1 MLYPRLNYKLSRKS
15 YLKLFQP
22 LNKGEK
28 PDLSY
33 FFPEKE
39 IFFYNHAR
47 CGLTEILKLF
57 KKNSI
62 VGVQP
67 FTCPTVLE
75 AIRNAEDQIYFMDI
89 NSSLVIDE
97 EALKIYKDKIDILIV
112 THTFGFMVNMD
123 KIKEIMDDKP
133 VIEDCAH
140 AFLSKKN
147 ELLAGTKGDFAIFSF
162 GFAKFPNAIS
172 GGYVLVNNKNYLET
186 FNRNY
191 YFIKQPSYMNEFF
204 FKCQSIIQ
212 IMMNTWPFYGI
223 LTSKI
228 KNKKNKKQYK
238 PPKQEKVSYPYRF
251 CLDIFSTELRK
262 IAYYFEEQK
271 KFSKNIKD
279 AVEKNQ
285 QIRLMQYDSEMNNFM
300 MAVEVE
306 NPNEFINFAKNRG
319 IEIGKHFYK
328 SKFIIPYFGYKKGN
342 CPTYEKIIEKMVTIP
357 CHYNY
362 SPKKHRQLLSII
374 NSYKHE

>member
-22 LNKGEK
+22 FNKGEK

-33 FFPEKE
+33 FFPENE

-89 NSSLVIDE
+89 NSSLVIDV

-172 GGYVLVNNKNYLET
+172 GGYVLVNNKNYLEI
-186 FNRNY
+186 FKRNY
-191 YFIKQPSYMNEFF
+191 SSIKHPNYMNEFF

-238 PPKQEKVSYPYRF
+238 PPKQEKIGYPYRF

-306 NPNEFINFAKNRG
+306 NPHEFINFAKNRG

-328 SKFIIPYFGYKKGN
+328 SKFIIPYFGYKKGS